1 MRCPVQA
8 RIRSTRRAEGADGID
23 VILALLVVLA
33 QSPQGQSTQPSVPRL
48 GVEFDKNGWPVD
60 AGRPAQSASTR
71 KDDKPVVVVP
81 QPAPMGES
89 KPIAAEAPAQ
99 SAPSAPSATTSFASS
114 LGSAGEPAL
123 FRSLGV
129 VRLQWRIRLFGSD
142 GAVLAERDVVQL
154 TDTADPER
162 ERLEFSDG
170 RIYARVNGRVQAQ
183 RHGVPWPTLEPQAAE
198 ELDRFALH
206 ARFPWVLCDAAKFVA
221 VPTVPSSDPADRG
234 ASRWRFQAASGADS
248 VGPPIVGAVVPFVEV
263 VAADPTAGMSE
274 LRHGVTGSSITR
286 RARLEDWREVH
297 GLRIPFRRSYLDEQG
312 KKNCV
317 LELTAFEPG
326 VDSKTASFR
335 LQ

>member
-1 MRCPVQA
+1 M
-8 RIRSTRRAEGADGID
+8 
-23 VILALLVVLA
+23 ILALLVVLA
-33 QSPQGQSTQPSVPRL
+33 QSPQGQSTQPSAPRL

-60 AGRPAQSASTR
+60 AGRTTQSASPR
-71 KDDKPVVVVP
+71 VEEKPRVAVP
-81 QPAPMGES
+81 QAAPLGES
-89 KPIAAEAPAQ
+89 KPSPAAAEIQVVLPAT
-99 SAPSAPSATTSFASS
+99 SASGSFSS
-114 LGSAGEPAL
+114 CLGSMGEPAS

-129 VRLQWRIRLFGSD
+129 VRLQWRIRVLGSD
-142 GAVLAERDVVQL
+142 GAVLAEREVVQL

-198 ELDRFALH
+198 ELDRYALH

-263 VAADPTAGMSE
+263 VAADPSAGMSE